1 MEIGHKPQAVAMA
14 HTSET
19 GLPPGFT
26 WPGGARLAV
35 AVTFDYQGEVGL
47 PSPSATRP
55 NLKQVQEHIYE
66 PRVGIWRILDVLRDA
81 EVVATFPTCGRTVEL
96 YPESCM
102 AILERGHELAAHGYD
117 HEKLSE
123 FSLEGEKAIIERT
136 LGAFDQVLS
145 HRPSGW
151 RSPYYITAPET
162 PETLIST
169 GFSWQSDFHDD
180 DLPYILHTKAGTI
193 VEIPPQIDDWPRY
206 WSDVEASA
214 PAVRGNPRD
223 ILSVLIDAFDV
234 LFREAQDSSK
244 LLCVTLHP
252 QIVGRPDRIVILRDF
267 LLHIQEHAGLWIA
280 SCSDICDHV
289 LALLGDSIEAM
300 TIESGEGL

>member
-1 MEIGHKPQAVAMA
+1 MEIPNKPQAVAMA
-14 HTSET
+14 HTRET
-19 GLPPGFT
+19 GLPREFT
-26 WPGGARLAV
+26 WPGGAPLAV

-47 PSPSATRP
+47 PSPVGVRP

-66 PRVGIWRILDVLRDA
+66 PRVGIWRILRVLQDA

-96 YPESCM
+96 YPESCL
-102 AILERGHELAAHGYD
+102 AILEQGHELAAHGYD

-123 FSLEGEKAIIERT
+123 FSLEGERGIIDRT

-145 HRPSGW
+145 HRPRGW
-151 RSPYYITAPET
+151 RSPYYITAPKT
-162 PETLIST
+162 SETLILS

-180 DLPYILHTKAGTI
+180 DLPYLLHTTAGTI

-206 WSDVEASA
+206 WSDVEAPT

-234 LFREAQDSSK
+234 LFAEAQDSPK

-267 LLHIQEHAGLWIA
+267 LSHMQEHTGLWIA
-280 SCSDICDHV
+280 SCSDIADHV
-289 LALLGDSIEAM
+289 LSLLGDSVSAAPPG
-300 TIESGEGL
+300 SSEGP